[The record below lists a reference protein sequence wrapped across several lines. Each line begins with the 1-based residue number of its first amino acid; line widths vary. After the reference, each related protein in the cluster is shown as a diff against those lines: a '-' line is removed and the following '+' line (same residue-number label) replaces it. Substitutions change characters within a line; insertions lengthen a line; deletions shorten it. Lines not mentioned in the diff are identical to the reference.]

1 MGESCVSARRPSTRT
16 SERPPHDPSSMC
28 PRQTLLEENV
38 IGDMAENSPAEESAD
53 PNGPL
58 NSVEARLGQISATL
72 DSLSTELAILRA
84 SRRRGSELL
93 LEEVESPPLQLVLE
107 TKTRKSGG
115 DPSSSVF
122 KKSSVVRLNVGGK
135 VFHVSW
141 QLLQQIPDSRLGRL
155 AQCESERE
163 ALAYCDQCNCAE
175 NEVFFNHR
183 YQNMEDILDFYR
195 SGTLHISTDCCPM
208 AFVSD
213 LVYWGFQETSLEP
226 CCLKRWLECKEQVEW
241 EQAREEVKVEEF
253 PEGAPAIQRKL
264 WDLFEHPHT
273 SSLARVL
280 GVISVA
286 CIFISTIILTLDTMP
301 YFQEH
306 ENKIAGEF
314 AGFAIVEGIYMAY
327 FTLEFLVRLIT
338 CPCKT
343 DFLKKLMNWIDLLA
357 IVPYFVT
364 IALNT
369 YGVTEEEV
377 VQEELQAVEAD
388 ELSRTAQYFRLLK
401 MARIVKT
408 LRIIRIFKLARHSTG
423 LQALGNTMK
432 ANYKELGLLFLL
444 LFMGAIM
451 FASLI
456 FVFEKED
463 EETNFKNMFDAYWW
477 AIITM
482 TTVGYGDVSP
492 VTGFGKVLGCF
503 CAIFGVLVIGLPI
516 PIIGNSFTKF
526 YTRQKRWE
534 ERETM
539 SAQRKSRQNLSSHHK
554 ISVDEKDILSVRGL

>member
-1 MGESCVSARRPSTRT
+1 MTRVACV
-16 SERPPHDPSSMC
+16 H
-28 PRQTLLEENV
+28 EEGSQVVGVSGNMDE
-38 IGDMAENSPAEESAD
+38 GPEEQEDALSIV
-53 PNGPL
+53 PNISNGPL
-58 NSVEARLGQISATL
+58 NSVESRLGQISATL
-72 DSLSTELAILRA
+72 ESLSTELAILSA
-84 SRRRGSELL
+84 SRRGEGDLL
-93 LEEVESPPLQLVLE
+93 LEEVESPPAQLILE
-107 TKTRKSGG
+107 SNGTKGG
-115 DPSSSVF
+115 VVESPGGF
-122 KKSSVVRLNVGGK
+122 RKSSVVRLNVGGK

-141 QLLQQIPDSRLGRL
+141 DLLQQIPDSRLGRL
-155 AQCESERE
+155 AQCQSEVE
-163 ALAYCDQCNCAE
+163 ALAYCDQCNSTSFQ
-175 NEVFFNHR
+175 NELFFNHR

-195 SGTLHISTDCCPM
+195 SGSLHISTDCCPI

-226 CCLKRWLECKEQVEW
+226 CCFKRWIECKDQLEW
-241 EQAREEVKVEEF
+241 EQAKEEVKVEEF

-273 SSLARVL
+273 STLARVL
-280 GVISVA
+280 GVISVT

-327 FTLEFLVRLIT
+327 FTVEFLVRLIT

-343 DFLKKLMNWIDLLA
+343 NFLRSSMNWIDLLA

-463 EETNFKNMFDAYWW
+463 VDTKFKNMFDAYWW

-534 ERETM
+534 EDEGAETK
-539 SAQRKSRQNLSSHHK
+539 RKSLLTLQLGEEKGLLSA
-554 ISVDEKDILSVRGL
+554 RGL